1 MLARLIC
8 AVAGHRYA
16 AEREMPSYDRKIRCK
31 RCGKSWSMRDG
42 LRVAAPWDAEFEAL
56 YAPGGPLHT
65 PGAKPKEGE
74 TT

>member
-1 MLARLIC
+1 MLARLLC

-31 RCGKSWSMRDG
+31 RCGTTWEGDDG
-42 LRVAAPWDAEFEAL
+42 LRVTVHGNDDLRML
-56 YAPGGPLHT
+56 YAPGGPLH
-65 PGAKPKEGE
+65 PSEAKPKEGE